1 MTKRAGVILVVSL
14 LAGCSGQLDRTVSEE
29 AINTTLVQ
37 TAVAAEQSTDYE
49 AAAGHFANLYEKNPE
64 DLGLL
69 LGLARNLRY
78 IGTPKRALEV
88 LEQAKGVDRR
98 AAPFLVELGKVQ
110 IASGRAADAK
120 KTLRD
125 VAKKTPD
132 DWEIYSSLG
141 IADDLLGD
149 FRSARRNY
157 EKALELSTGNAIVIN
172 NMALSAAL
180 SGDLDRGISVLESA
194 PSALRDNP
202 QLRQNLALF
211 YGVRGDA
218 ERAETL
224 ARKDLEIDAVRNN
237 LAVYS
242 KIRSRRK
249 AATYQ

>member
-125 VAKKTPD
+125 VAKKVT
-132 DWEIYSSLG
+132 
-141 IADDLLGD
+141 
-149 FRSARRNY
+149 
-157 EKALELSTGNAIVIN
+157 
-172 NMALSAAL
+172 
-180 SGDLDRGISVLESA
+180 
-194 PSALRDNP
+194 
-202 QLRQNLALF
+202 
-211 YGVRGDA
+211 VR
-218 ERAETL
+218 
-224 ARKDLEIDAVRNN
+224 
-237 LAVYS
+237 
-242 KIRSRRK
+242 
-249 AATYQ
+249 